1 MAMKNIVI
9 FLILISTLIPTT
21 VATQEDP
28 LLIRIG
34 YSPEKLFN
42 SDIGV
47 PSFIQ
52 NEDLWIHPNKQIN
65 VKLIDPIGNIAINSK
80 IDTHP
85 SLIYKF
91 QNNDHIG
98 TWELNINDKYS
109 YSIELSEQSLSKIN
123 HNEEFRLINNTVS
136 INGVFET
143 NFKEIPTSTEVII
156 NKKRQSGLFEIPTS
170 TSIDGNNIRLQI
182 SHSQKQNGV
191 EIYVYPFL
199 DVEEQQV
206 EVGESL
212 NIENQNIFVWAEI
225 TSEVSLIKNSGKSK
239 FITYIDEE
247 ITKTARINLPIIN
260 IPSSS
265 LNISLPSLGKS
276 NNPWTIPL
284 KYGRA
289 ELSIYLEHDGKLGVE
304 RIPIII
310 MPEKLI
316 INPDRIIQLSAFEKS
331 LLYNTEL
338 EISNDLEVE
347 FVLITKI
354 NGIDKLLYFSKSP
367 SISKIF
373 VHNRLTNERL
383 NNYELVF
390 SEFIEKAKL
399 NEITY
404 ILTQTNKISV
414 NILINSFQVEKSSY
428 EPKLLE
434 IEQNKDVIITTAAG
448 MANIRIFDALGL
460 IEENGEIFISR
471 VDYNNLEEQLVVNWT
486 GNEIQVLLPQG
497 KYLAT
502 VDINNVKG
510 MIEFQVEQS
519 ENQVDIMLNSF
530 YGISTNIWI
539 FILTTIITI
548 ELGFAFMVWK
558 KALNN

>member
-1 MAMKNIVI
+1 MKNIVI

-123 HNEEFRLINNTVS
+123 HNEEFHLINNTVS

-156 NKKRQSGLFEIPTS
+156 NKKRQSGLFEVPTS

-225 TSEVSLIKNSGKSK
+225 TSEVSLIKNSGKSR

-247 ITKTARINLPIIN
+247 ITKTARINLPIVN

-338 EISNDLEVE
+338 EISNDLEIE

-460 IEENGEIFISR
+460 IEENGEIVISR
-471 VDYNNLEEQLVVNWT
+471 ADNNNLEEQLVVNWT

-510 MIEFQVEQS
+510 IIEFQVEQS

-539 FILTTIITI
+539 FILSTIITI

>member
-1 MAMKNIVI
+1 MKNIVI

-123 HNEEFRLINNTVS
+123 HNEEFHLINNTVS

-199 DVEEQQV
+199 DAEEQQV

-460 IEENGEIFISR
+460 IEENGEIVISR

>member
-1 MAMKNIVI
+1 MKNIVI

-123 HNEEFRLINNTVS
+123 HNEEFHLINNTVS

-199 DVEEQQV
+199 DAEEQQI

-460 IEENGEIFISR
+460 IEENGEIVISR

-558 KALNN
+558 KALNK

>member
-1 MAMKNIVI
+1 MKNIVI

>member
-1 MAMKNIVI
+1 MKNIVI

-123 HNEEFRLINNTVS
+123 HNEEFHLINNTVS

-156 NKKRQSGLFEIPTS
+156 NKKRQSGLFEVPTS

-199 DVEEQQV
+199 DAEEQQV

-460 IEENGEIFISR
+460 IEENGEIVISR

-558 KALNN
+558 KALNK

>member
-1 MAMKNIVI
+1 M
-9 FLILISTLIPTT
+9 
-21 VATQEDP
+21 
-28 LLIRIG
+28 
-34 YSPEKLFN
+34 
-42 SDIGV
+42 
-47 PSFIQ
+47 
-52 NEDLWIHPNKQIN
+52 
-65 VKLIDPIGNIAINSK
+65 
-80 IDTHP
+80 
-85 SLIYKF
+85 
-91 QNNDHIG
+91 
-98 TWELNINDKYS
+98 
-109 YSIELSEQSLSKIN
+109 
-123 HNEEFRLINNTVS
+123 
-136 INGVFET
+136 
-143 NFKEIPTSTEVII
+143 
-156 NKKRQSGLFEIPTS
+156 
-170 TSIDGNNIRLQI
+170 
-182 SHSQKQNGV
+182 
-191 EIYVYPFL
+191 YPFL

-225 TSEVSLIKNSGKSK
+225 TSEVSLIKNSGKSR

-539 FILTTIITI
+539 FR
-548 ELGFAFMVWK
+548 F
-558 KALNN
+558 

>member
-1 MAMKNIVI
+1 MKNIVI

-123 HNEEFRLINNTVS
+123 HNEEFHLINNTVS

-156 NKKRQSGLFEIPTS
+156 NKKRQSGLFEVPTS

-247 ITKTARINLPIIN
+247 ITKTARINLPIVN

-338 EISNDLEVE
+338 EISNDLEIE

-460 IEENGEIFISR
+460 IEENGEIVISR
-471 VDYNNLEEQLVVNWT
+471 ADNNNLEEQLVVNWT

-510 MIEFQVEQS
+510 IIEFQVEQS

-539 FILTTIITI
+539 FILSTIITI

>member
-1 MAMKNIVI
+1 MKNIVI

-123 HNEEFRLINNTVS
+123 HNEEFHLINNTVS

-143 NFKEIPTSTEVII
+143 NFEEIPTSTEVII

-199 DVEEQQV
+199 DAEEQQI

-460 IEENGEIFISR
+460 IEENGEIVISR

-558 KALNN
+558 KALNK

>member
-1 MAMKNIVI
+1 MKNIVI

-123 HNEEFRLINNTVS
+123 HNEEFHLINNTVS

-460 IEENGEIFISR
+460 IEENGEIVISR

>member
-1 MAMKNIVI
+1 MKNIVI

-123 HNEEFRLINNTVS
+123 HNEEFHLINNTVS

-156 NKKRQSGLFEIPTS
+156 NKKRQSGLFEVPTS

-225 TSEVSLIKNSGKSK
+225 TSEVSLIKNSGKSR

-247 ITKTARINLPIIN
+247 ITKTARINLPIVN

-338 EISNDLEVE
+338 EISNDLEIE

-460 IEENGEIFISR
+460 IEENGEIVISR
-471 VDYNNLEEQLVVNWT
+471 ADNNNLEEQLVVNWT

-510 MIEFQVEQS
+510 IIEFQVEQS

>member
-1 MAMKNIVI
+1 MKNIVI

-21 VATQEDP
+21 VATQENP

-123 HNEEFRLINNTVS
+123 HNEEFHLINNTVS

-247 ITKTARINLPIIN
+247 ITKTARINLPIVN

-510 MIEFQVEQS
+510 IIEFQVEQS

>member
-1 MAMKNIVI
+1 MKNIVI

-123 HNEEFRLINNTVS
+123 HNEEFHLINNTVS

-199 DVEEQQV
+199 DAEEQQV

-460 IEENGEIFISR
+460 IEENGEIVISR

-558 KALNN
+558 KALNK

>member
-1 MAMKNIVI
+1 MKNIVI

-123 HNEEFRLINNTVS
+123 HNEEFHLINNTVS

-156 NKKRQSGLFEIPTS
+156 NKKRQSGLFEVPTS

-225 TSEVSLIKNSGKSK
+225 TSEVSLIKNSGKSR

-247 ITKTARINLPIIN
+247 ITKTARINLPIVN

-310 MPEKLI
+310 IPEKLI

-338 EISNDLEVE
+338 EISNDLEIE

-460 IEENGEIFISR
+460 IEENGEIVISR
-471 VDYNNLEEQLVVNWT
+471 ADNNNLEEQLVVNWT

-510 MIEFQVEQS
+510 IIEFQVEQS

-539 FILTTIITI
+539 FILSTIITI

>member
-1 MAMKNIVI
+1 MKNIVI

-123 HNEEFRLINNTVS
+123 HNEEFHLINNTVS

-156 NKKRQSGLFEIPTS
+156 NKKRQSGLFEVPTS

-225 TSEVSLIKNSGKSK
+225 TSEVSLIKNSGKSR

-247 ITKTARINLPIIN
+247 ITKTARINLPIVN

-338 EISNDLEVE
+338 EISNDLEIE

-460 IEENGEIFISR
+460 IEENGEIVISR

-510 MIEFQVEQS
+510 IIEFQVEQS

-539 FILTTIITI
+539 FILSTIITI

>member
-1 MAMKNIVI
+1 MKNIVI

-123 HNEEFRLINNTVS
+123 HNEEFHLINNTVS

-156 NKKRQSGLFEIPTS
+156 NKKRQSGLFEVPTS

-225 TSEVSLIKNSGKSK
+225 TSEVSLIKNSGKSR

-247 ITKTARINLPIIN
+247 ITKTARINLPIVN

-316 INPDRIIQLSAFEKS
+316 INPDIIIQLSAFEKS

-338 EISNDLEVE
+338 EISNDLEIE

-460 IEENGEIFISR
+460 IEENGEIVISR
-471 VDYNNLEEQLVVNWT
+471 ADNNNLEEQLVVNWT

-510 MIEFQVEQS
+510 IIEFQVEQS

>member
-1 MAMKNIVI
+1 MKNIVI

-123 HNEEFRLINNTVS
+123 HNEEFHLINNTVS

-156 NKKRQSGLFEIPTS
+156 NKKRQSGLFEVSTS

-247 ITKTARINLPIIN
+247 ITKTARINLPIVN

-338 EISNDLEVE
+338 EISNDLEIE

-460 IEENGEIFISR
+460 IEENGEIVISR
-471 VDYNNLEEQLVVNWT
+471 ADNNNLEEQLVVNWT

-510 MIEFQVEQS
+510 IIEFQVEQS

-539 FILTTIITI
+539 FILSTIITI

>member
-1 MAMKNIVI
+1 MKNIVI

-123 HNEEFRLINNTVS
+123 HNEEFHLINNTVS

-156 NKKRQSGLFEIPTS
+156 NKKRQSGLFEVPTS

-225 TSEVSLIKNSGKSK
+225 TSEVSLIKNSGKSR

-247 ITKTARINLPIIN
+247 ITKTARINLPIVN

-338 EISNDLEVE
+338 EISNDLEIE

-460 IEENGEIFISR
+460 IEENGEIVISR
-471 VDYNNLEEQLVVNWT
+471 ADNNNLEEQLVVNWT

-510 MIEFQVEQS
+510 IIEFQVEQS

-539 FILTTIITI
+539 IILSTIITI

>member
-1 MAMKNIVI
+1 MKNIVI

-21 VATQEDP
+21 VATQENP

>member
-1 MAMKNIVI
+1 MKNIVI

-123 HNEEFRLINNTVS
+123 HNEEFHLINNTVS

-156 NKKRQSGLFEIPTS
+156 NKKRQSGLFEVPTS

-338 EISNDLEVE
+338 EISNDLEIE

-460 IEENGEIFISR
+460 IEENGEIVISR
-471 VDYNNLEEQLVVNWT
+471 ADNNNLEEQLVVNWT

-510 MIEFQVEQS
+510 IIEFQVEQS

-539 FILTTIITI
+539 FILSTIITI